1 MKGYAD
7 RDVFSA
13 LSPVNMEYER
23 MKNEPYDIDKQPV
36 LTYVAR
42 QKGEAWTHPFVAIF
56 EPSDTNEPSEIESVS
71 FFEPEVKGKP
81 SPPQSPQG
89 GKTLIKDNVKS
100 CVGII
105 VKLKNG
111 ATDYIFS
118 SPQAVE
124 MRYKG
129 MKVKG
134 KYAVIRD
141 GKKLIEK

>member
-1 MKGYAD
+1 MTDSRARATHG
-7 RDVFSA
+7 R
-13 LSPVNMEYER
+13 LLW
-23 MKNEPYDIDKQPV
+23 DIISK
-36 LTYVAR
+36 
-42 QKGEAWTHPFVAIF
+42 
-56 EPSDTNEPSEIESVS
+56 
-71 FFEPEVKGKP
+71 

-141 GKKLIEK
+141 AKKLIEK